1 MVHTSYPGPGQKFS
15 SILTMGIAAIQKL
28 ESRSNVLSSRRLTF
42 LVFAGEQALFSMSSE
57 NMFLFLRLILRA
69 LGFYD
74 STHKCRLHSAKV
86 NSSNAPKNESSKPRN

>member
-42 LVFAGEQALFSMSSE
+42 LVFAGEQALFSTSSE

-74 STHKCRLHSAKV
+74 STHKM
-86 NSSNAPKNESSKPRN
+86 